1 MFDTRLFPASCLNA
15 ALNELLASEASD
27 LHGYTPASGL
37 LALREALRDAM
48 QPLSL
53 PISSDKIYVTCGAA
67 AGRAILVRA
76 LLDEGDEVLFLYP
89 PEDDFRS
96 AVEAAGAVVVA
107 NGILT
112 ERTRLVVLSDH
123 DPVPS
128 GLDDFL
134 RSAEKVYGHPVYL
147 LADLLNPSDEN
158 LALLRSYD
166 SIVLN
171 EEFGD
176 DFSGENIGFLA
187 VGDHARDAELLYAA
201 IAGAARACGYVNPP
215 SLMQRAIL
223 KTVS

>member
-1 MFDTRLFPASCLNA
+1 MFEERLFSASFLDA
-15 ALNELLASEASD
+15 SLNELLASEASD
-27 LHGYTPASGL
+27 LHAYTPASGL
-37 LALREALRDAM
+37 PALREALCDGLK
-48 QPLSL
+48 PLSL
-53 PISSDKIYVTCGAA
+53 PVSSDKIYVTCGAS

-76 LLDEGDEVLFLYP
+76 LLNEGDEVLFLYP
-89 PEDDFRS
+89 PEDAFRS

-112 ERTRLVVLSDH
+112 KRTRLVVLSDH

-128 GLDDFL
+128 GLVDFL
-134 RSAEKVYGHPVYL
+134 HNAEKLYGQPVYL
-147 LADLLNPSDEN
+147 LADRLNDSEEN

-166 SIVLN
+166 SIILN

-176 DFSGENIGFLA
+176 GFSGECIGFLA
-187 VGDHARDAELLYAA
+187 VGDQARDAELLYAA
-201 IAGAARACGYVNPP
+201 FAGAARACGYVNPP